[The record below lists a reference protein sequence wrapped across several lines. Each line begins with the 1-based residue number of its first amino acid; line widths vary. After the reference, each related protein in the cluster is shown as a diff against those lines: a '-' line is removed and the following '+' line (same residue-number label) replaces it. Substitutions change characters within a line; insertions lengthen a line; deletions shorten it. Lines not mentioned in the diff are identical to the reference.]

1 MYYIDFPSAPAA
13 CSKMSESRIENIAK
27 QVVQESKTFDPATR
41 LPLVVVDST
50 ALPEHQS
57 EEYQS
62 IVEKVIDRLP
72 KHDYVMLFFACGA
85 PSKPSWSWVA
95 RTYSMLE
102 RHTKKRLRKVYIV
115 HESWWV
121 RAVTEMLRGVVSS
134 KFRKKLIHVNNLSQ
148 LAQHIDI
155 TLVNIPKAVY
165 RHNLKMENR
174 ITIPRHH
181 TPIFGQPV
189 VVSNESVSQ
198 RPLVPKFWA
207 ECLRYLSVTAPNTKG
222 VFGRIEQGCEYVDI
236 LRDAFD
242 RGQLLE
248 LDDYGPLLISAVV
261 KRYMYELPDPILPVR
276 CLELPVRD
284 TKDYC
289 TAVLR
294 RIPYTSKIMLFSL
307 LDVLSAVH
315 QGRNRTFHT
324 TSSLSTAM
332 SASLIGQISSSNKDS
347 TAAASQFLRNV
358 LDFWSEI
365 SQDIDQRI
373 ESKDRIDMPKSM
385 APPPIPKTM
394 NHQRNASTPEL
405 LINDELATIL
415 NASQRS
421 WSDGSSGSRSQTS
434 SPVKSG
440 LQQIT
445 RMGPP
450 PPPPIPRAK
459 RSLASLKLAA
469 SDSSEESESENT
481 PLAILKPSSKENIHI
496 TSTLISKKSS
506 RSSSPTSP
514 RRLSS
519 ASNAGIPKKNTST
532 RRGKVVAEL
541 AAFYEDKGNSAQIL
555 IDLERNRKKW
565 SVSKGISSSKEENC
579 LTGK

>member
-1 MYYIDFPSAPAA
+1 
-13 CSKMSESRIENIAK
+13 MSDSRIENIAK

-57 EEYQS
+57 EEYQN
-62 IVEKVIDRLP
+62 IVDKVIDRLP

-102 RHTKKRLRKVYIV
+102 RDTKKRLRKVYIV

-134 KFRKKLIHVNNLSQ
+134 KFRKKLIHVSSLSQ

-165 RHNLKMENR
+165 KHNLKMETR

-189 VVSNESVSQ
+189 SASTGSVSQ

-207 ECLRYLSVTAPNTKG
+207 ECLRYLSITAPNTKG
-222 VFGRIEQGCEYVDI
+222 VFGRIEQGYEYVDI

-261 KRYMYELPDPILPVR
+261 KRYMYELPEPVLPVR
-276 CLELPVRD
+276 CLEFPVRD

-289 TAVLR
+289 TATLR
-294 RIPYTSKIMLFSL
+294 RIPYSSKIMLFSL

-315 QGRNRTFHT
+315 QGRNRTFQT
-324 TSSLSTAM
+324 TNSLSTVI
-332 SASLIGQISSSNKDS
+332 SASAIGRISSSSKDS
-347 TAAASQFLRNV
+347 TLAAARFLRNV
-358 LDFWSEI
+358 LELWSEI

-385 APPPIPKTM
+385 APPPIPKVM

-405 LINDELATIL
+405 LMNDELAAIL

-421 WSDGSSGSRSQTS
+421 CSDGMTGSRSQTS
-434 SPVKSG
+434 SPVKTG
-440 LQQIT
+440 PQQIT

-459 RSLASLKLAA
+459 RSLANLKLEAVES
-469 SDSSEESESENT
+469 SDESEPETT
-481 PLAILKPSSKENIHI
+481 PLAILQPSSKDNINI
-496 TSTLISKKSS
+496 NSNSTLLTKKSS
-506 RSSSPTSP
+506 RSNSPTSP
-514 RRLSS
+514 RRLTS
-519 ASNAGIPKKNTST
+519 ANNAGIPKKNTST

-555 IDLERNRKKW
+555 LDIERNRKKW
-565 SVSKGISSSKEENC
+565 SVSKGISASKEEKR
-579 LTGK
+579 LKGQ